1 MRIPAASSVAL
12 LALSLWVHPAW
23 GQSPGGLGLNLSAD
37 TSSQEQDNPDMGLDL
52 RDNDPKTELM
62 PRFVLMGLDTPERAG
77 AQQSSVWLKALVRGA
92 MSSGMVAL
100 GSNFKET
107 RERLAEGYNAAVRCS
122 QATCLA
128 EPAESLEADLLTTAR
143 LSLEDAGWTLRAW
156 TYDRDKRVVHE
167 DVVTGRNPKDAAFQK
182 EAAAK
187 LSSRMMTLARPRSVL
202 KVSVN
207 VPQAVVKVGE
217 RILGVGN
224 VEARLPPGTAQLEV
238 SADEYDTFTR
248 TLNLKPGAR
257 EAVAVRLEIAGSAPE
272 GPGQEAVA
280 GVSGRRGGG
289 PSLFKRPALYTALAG
304 LAAVGV
310 GAVLGM
316 GAKDVRARAGDANG
330 DGIFDVSRKERLDA
344 QSQANLATALIAGGG
359 VVAAGSVVWLVV
371 VPTHR
376 AASATS
382 LEPGG
387 GGGASSALH
396 FVAGG
401 SF

>member
-12 LALSLWVHPAW
+12 LALALWVHPAW
-23 GQSPGGLGLNLSAD
+23 GQDTGGLGLDLSTD
-37 TSSQEQDNPDMGLDL
+37 TSTQEQDSPDMGLDL

-62 PRFVLMGLDTPERAG
+62 PRFVLLGLDTPERAG
-77 AQQSSVWLKALVRGA
+77 AQQASAWLKTLARGA
-92 MSSGMVAL
+92 MSSGMVTL
-100 GSNFKET
+100 GANLQDT
-107 RERLAEGYNAAVRCS
+107 RERLAEGYDAAVRCTEV
-122 QATCLA
+122 ACLA
-128 EPAESLEADLLTTAR
+128 EPAESLDADLLTTAR

-156 TYDRDKRVVHE
+156 TYDRDRRVVHE

-182 EAAAK
+182 EAATK
-187 LSSRMMTLARPRSVL
+187 LSNRMMALARPRAVL
-202 KVSVN
+202 KVTVN

-217 RILGVGN
+217 RILGVGE

-238 SADEYDTFTR
+238 SADEYSTFTR

-257 EAVAVRLEIAGSAPE
+257 EAVDVRLEISGPAPE
-272 GPGQEAVA
+272 GPGDDAVA
-280 GVSGRRGGG
+280 GVSGRKGG
-289 PSLFKRPALYTALAG
+289 PSIFKRPALYTALAG

-316 GAKDVRARAGDANG
+316 GAKDVESRAGDADG

-371 VPTHR
+371 VPTR
-376 AASATS
+376 SAPKATS

-396 FVAGG
+396 FVVGG